1 MQIFQEKRPLCRR
14 RSSRFA
20 APEGV
25 YVYWRCAGMEDV
37 SGVRDLSVGGLFLAT
52 EKPSE
57 EGLKVKIEFL
67 VQEGQIR
74 AEAIVRR
81 REVSN
86 GLGLRF
92 TAISDE
98 DRHRLAA
105 LLARLRSYR
114 TEARRNRV

>member
-1 MQIFQEKRPLCRR
+1 
-14 RSSRFA
+14 
-20 APEGV
+20 
-25 YVYWRCAGMEDV
+25 MEDV